1 MINTENTTVIDGGP
15 ANPIGQF
22 SGMTLR
28 DFFAAAVAQGIYAS
42 NVNGYE
48 PDTEAIAERA
58 FAQADALVSLRSV
71 NVIAPYGEAFIVPAE
86 PVVEEPVVEQ
96 PVVEV
101 TRV

>member
-1 MINTENTTVIDGGP
+1 MNNTENTTVIDGGP

-58 FAQADALVSLRSV
+58 FAQADILISLRGV
-71 NVIAPYGEAFIVPAE
+71 NVIEPYGEAFLVPPE
-86 PVVEEPVVEQ
+86 PVVESSVVEQ

>member
-28 DFFAAAVAQGIYAS
+28 DFFASAIAQGIYSS

-48 PDTEAIAERA
+48 PDMEAIGERA
-58 FAQADALVSLRSV
+58 FAQADILINLRNQ
-71 NVIAPYGEAFIVPAE
+71 NVIAPYAAPFIIPE
-86 PVVEEPVVEQ
+86 PPTPPEPVVEQ
-96 PVVEV
+96 PVIGVA
-101 TRV
+101 RV